1 MFLFILEFRKGI
13 SKKEAQSYADRILN
27 EPGFA
32 LSLVKM
38 LRTEGTT
45 NMKASWILST
55 AAELHPGVL
64 NPFVE
69 EYIALLPTIETMGTK
84 RELIKGIWLSDFIH
98 AENLGLLSD
107 TLLEFIRSNQQDVS
121 VRYNAMKVM
130 VEICKTYPEL
140 KEEFHETIR
149 TILPYI
155 SPTFRNFAKKFVLKD

>member
-1 MFLFILEFRKGI
+1 LEFRKGI

-38 LRTEGTT
+38 LKTEGTT

-64 NPFVE
+64 NAFVE
-69 EYIALLPTIETMGTK
+69 EYITLLPTIKTMGTK

-155 SPTFRNFAKKFVLKD
+155 SPTFRNFAKKFVLGK

>member
-1 MFLFILEFRKGI
+1 MEFRKGI

-32 LSLVKM
+32 LSLVK
-38 LRTEGTT
+38 LLKIEGTT
-45 NMKASWILST
+45 NMKASWILSS

-98 AENLGLLSD
+98 AENLGLLTD
-107 TLLEFIRSNQQDVS
+107 TLLAFIRSNQQDVS

-130 VEICKTYPEL
+130 VDVCKTYPEL
-140 KEEFHETIR
+140 KEEFQDTVR

-155 SPTFRNFAKKFVLKD
+155 SPTFRSYANRFVLGK